1 MEERRPTIDDF
12 LREHPCE
19 MKYER
24 RGRTPH
30 RKGDQFSF
38 VCEIIE
44 HSTGPHHTVRQA
56 VSVEYHMGLGHAKKP
71 NPHLNR
77 PGDVRLNRDGLWE
90 RYEYGAGRGWA
101 LHVVWPEPEL
111 RDVINC
117 LVMDATS
124 IDNGETFVEFAAEM
138 AFDKPTEYEEAR
150 RCYDGC
156 HEALAKLRR
165 LFGREETERLM
176 YEVEGL

>member
-1 MEERRPTIDDF
+1 MEEGRPTIDDF

-38 VCEIIE
+38 LCEIIE

-56 VSVEYHMGLGHAKKP
+56 VSVEYHMGVGYPKKP
-71 NPHLNR
+71 PLR
-77 PGDVRLNRDGLWE
+77 AQQDKEGFWRD
-90 RYEYGAGRGWA
+90 RYSDKRIII
-101 LHVVWPEPEL
+101 WPEPEL

-117 LVMDATS
+117 LVMDAMS
-124 IDNGETFVEFAAEM
+124 IDNGETFFEFAA
-138 AFDKPTEYEEAR
+138 ASGFDKLSEYDETR